1 MRSLPRRAW
10 PVAGSVAVVVLAA
23 VLVVALTSGPDARP
37 SAPPHTVRPAVPA
50 YVADPVPKAKALSK
64 DDAPEQCGIR
74 AATLRTYAPGA
85 EPELGHPSGP
95 GECAWYSDNDGG
107 APYHERILEVRIGL
121 GKPDTESSADGAAL
135 RELDPADP
143 DPVVPELASTGHPA
157 RPVTGLGDEA
167 LYTYAAGL
175 QNGLGLSGGA
185 TLLVRAGATVA
196 TITYRGRDIPDH
208 GPVRQVP
215 EKQARA
221 AVLAAGA
228 DVARALHAPAHPA
241 VASPAVTVP
250 PPRPRTVRPCD
261 LVPAALAGRLAAGAT
276 RERPSHALLNGRYG
290 QVGDSCQ
297 WDAEPTGHRPERH
310 LSVTVIAES
319 EWRRGMA
326 VAQATRQYL
335 ERHDDARATAAS
347 GFHAVRGL
355 GDQAYAAYRGLDTYG
370 DEGGGEV
377 TFRYRNMV
385 VSVGYVGGA
394 EDPLGAGP
402 AINGAYTVATRVLEE
417 LR

>member
-1 MRSLPRRAW
+1 MPISRRT
-10 PVAGSVAVVVLAA
+10 AGSAAAVVA
-23 VLVVALTSGPDARP
+23 LVVALAAGCDDAKPRP
-37 SAPPHTVRPAVPA
+37 PGQAVRLSAPAFA
-50 YVADPVPKAKALSK
+50 ADPVPKAKALSTG
-64 DDAPEQCGIR
+64 DAPERCGVG

-85 EPELGHPSGP
+85 KPELGHPSGP
-95 GECAWYSDNDGG
+95 GDCGWYSDTDGG
-107 APYHERILEVRIGL
+107 VPYHERILEVGIGL
-121 GKPDTESSADGAAL
+121 GKPHTGSSADGEAL
-135 RELDPADP
+135 RALDPADP
-143 DPVVPELASTGHPA
+143 APAIPDLASTGHPA

-196 TITYRGRDIPDH
+196 TITYRGRDIPHH

-228 DVARALHAPAHPA
+228 DLARALHAPAHPA
-241 VASPAVTVP
+241 VTSAAVTVP

-261 LVPAALAGRLAAGAT
+261 LVPAALAVRLAAGAK
-276 RERPSHALLNGRYG
+276 RERPSQTRLNGQYG

-297 WDAEPTGHRPERH
+297 WDVEPVGHRPERH

-319 EWRRGMA
+319 EWRLGMA

-335 ERHDDARATAAS
+335 ERHDDARAAAAS

-355 GDQAYAAYRGLDTYG
+355 GDQAYAVYRGADKYG
-370 DEGGGEV
+370 EEGGGEV
-377 TFRYRNMV
+377 TFRYRNTV
-385 VSVGYVGGA
+385 VSVGYTGG

-402 AINGAYTVATRVLEE
+402 AVNGAYTVATRALEE